1 VAERRWL
8 MRINVL
14 KSYSPLGITSLM
26 GAMWRYVGIKRAE
39 PKDSAPLA
47 SRTFGGPL
55 RYSLLY
61 RAPALSTTEDG
72 RFWIWSRTMVSG
84 SSKPVQALPGFEEG
98 VGVLYA

>member
-47 SRTFGGPL
+47 SRTFGG
-55 RYSLLY
+55 
-61 RAPALSTTEDG
+61 
-72 RFWIWSRTMVSG
+72 
-84 SSKPVQALPGFEEG
+84 EEG